1 MRLAAALALLAG
13 AAALLAYLDFMGRG
27 PLAST
32 TARHLRAMKDRRGA
46 PASVEVVTLAGI
58 AALPHRA
65 PLRTYAAIEG
75 RGVVAEGYVQ
85 CILRAL
91 DDDVHL
97 EVVPA
102 PRAPGGPDT
111 TYLSAEITPGWR
123 ADSKRWSYGGLEVA
137 FRPNHGGVTA
147 WDGGPRRVRVSGWLL
162 YDYQYDAP
170 PTELQQRTVAPRISG
185 WEIHPVTRIELWDDA
200 LGRFVELAR

>member
-1 MRLAAALALLAG
+1 MRLAAALALLLG

-27 PLAST
+27 PFAGP

-46 PASVEVVTLAGI
+46 PTSVEAVTMADI
-58 AALPHRA
+58 AALPHRT
-65 PLRTYAAIEG
+65 PLSSYAAIEG
-75 RGVVAEGYVQ
+75 RGVMAEGYVQ
-85 CILRAL
+85 RMMRAL

-97 EVVPA
+97 ELAPA

-111 TYLSAEITPGWR
+111 TYISAEITPGWR
-123 ADSKRWSYGGLEVA
+123 AGSKRWSYGALEVA

-147 WDGGPRRVRVSGWLL
+147 WDGGPRRMRVSGWLL

-170 PTELQQRTVAPRISG
+170 PTPVQERTVAPRISG
-185 WEIHPVTRIELWDDA
+185 WEIHPVTRVELWDED